1 MRALDAAEGAAMRPW
16 LILAVVAALAASHAA
31 AWRAGGASQRADYSA
46 ALAAAMDARRHA
58 EIELAKSAERIAEE
72 AHAETIAHAD
82 RLAAAD
88 AALDRLRAAVAAA
101 DSRAKD
107 ATSAGERDA
116 ARARALLAECGE
128 RYRRLGDE
136 ADRARG
142 QLITLQRYVREVCTA
157 PER

>member
-1 MRALDAAEGAAMRPW
+1 MRPW

-31 AWRAGGASQRADYSA
+31 VWRAGGASQRAAYA
-46 ALAAAMDARRHA
+46 ETLAAATDARRRV

-72 AHAETIAHAD
+72 AHAETVAHAD

-88 AALDRLRAAVAAA
+88 AAVDRLRAAVAAA
-101 DSRAKD
+101 DARAKD
-107 ATSAGERDA
+107 AASTSERDA
-116 ARARALLAECGE
+116 ARARSLLAACGE